1 MVPGGRV
8 ISSAALFCS
17 LLSACVAGY
26 GANSSVMQVI
36 YLNDK
41 GAEVFEAVE
50 GGLCIEYSPS
60 DLSQFRITVSTTTRL
75 YDVRYTVRDSRLDVA
90 VATIRCFVNAE
101 GAFDYE
107 YPEEV
112 TTRYAFPVPPEQ
124 EVGYSLW
131 MAGQQALK
139 VILRKK
145 KTTPSGER

>member
-1 MVPGGRV
+1 
-8 ISSAALFCS
+8 
-17 LLSACVAGY
+17 
-26 GANSSVMQVI
+26 MQVI

-112 TTRYAFPVPPEQ
+112 TTRYAFPV
-124 EVGYSLW
+124 
-131 MAGQQALK
+131 
-139 VILRKK
+139 
-145 KTTPSGER
+145 

>member
-1 MVPGGRV
+1 M
-8 ISSAALFCS
+8 
-17 LLSACVAGY
+17 
-26 GANSSVMQVI
+26 
-36 YLNDK
+36 
-41 GAEVFEAVE
+41 
-50 GGLCIEYSPS
+50 
-60 DLSQFRITVSTTTRL
+60 
-75 YDVRYTVRDSRLDVA
+75 
-90 VATIRCFVNAE
+90 NAE

-112 TTRYAFPVPPEQ
+112 TMRYAFPVPPEQ